1 MERVKS
7 GMETTDGRRRV
18 VIEGVHPEIDGGRLP
33 IKRVVGDSVVV
44 EADVFADGH
53 DAVAGAVLYRRAE
66 EPTWHE
72 VPLTP
77 LVNDRWRAAFPVS
90 ALGEYRYTLEAWMAP
105 FATWAS
111 ALAKRVEAG
120 QDLAIDLQ
128 IGAALVEAAAARA
141 AALVAPPAPAARAR
155 GRGRTATLAAPARI
169 DGQPSV
175 PAGPDDDAPPTDVD
189 VLHAHAGRLRA
200 GGARAVMDALSSELA
215 DLMARY
221 PDRTHA
227 TRYDR
232 DLPVWV
238 DRERARFSTWYE

>member
-1 MERVKS
+1 MERVRS
-7 GMETTDGRRRV
+7 SMETTDGRRRV
-18 VIEGVHPEIDGGRLP
+18 VIEGVHPEIDSGRFA

-53 DAVAGAVLYRRAE
+53 DAVAGAVLYRRPE

-72 VPLTP
+72 VPLQP

-120 QDLAIDLQ
+120 QDVAVELQ

-141 AALVAPPAPAARAR
+141 AALVAPPAPAARPR
-155 GRGRTATLAAPARI
+155 GRARTATLAARTGGN
-169 DGQPSV
+169 GQTSA
-175 PAGPDDDAPPTDVD
+175 PAGATEDAPPTDAD
-189 VLHAHAGRLRA
+189 VLRAHAERLRA
-200 GGARAVMDALSSELA
+200 GGAVAVMDALSSELA
-215 DLMARY
+215 ELMARY

-227 TRYDR
+227 TRYER
-232 DLPVWV
+232 ELPVWV
-238 DRERARFSTWYE
+238 DRERARFSTW